1 MASAGGALMGGLRYE
16 QLCRVSGWVQV
27 ENERQI
33 VSGTGMR
40 VRRRGVRNM
49 SGAPGHCQHSALFP
63 SGRAFGA
70 NAFWPAA
77 DGSQSFNEGF
87 VVAADGVRQPARL
100 AEAPWMREL
109 MDVGEALPLVLDT
122 PAGVVR
128 IEGRTVLKTFDH
140 HHFEMADTSVLEQ
153 GWRATCGTERRPSAC
168 SSAARCASA
177 SPTCRL
183 PEPRRN
189 SAESDREPASRR
201 TRDRRRGRHRGGD
214 LSLAGARESRGRRA
228 RPRRAQYDGG
238 H

>member
-1 MASAGGALMGGLRYE
+1 
-16 QLCRVSGWVQV
+16 
-27 ENERQI
+27 
-33 VSGTGMR
+33 
-40 VRRRGVRNM
+40 
-49 SGAPGHCQHSALFP
+49 
-63 SGRAFGA
+63 
-70 NAFWPAA
+70 
-77 DGSQSFNEGF
+77 
-87 VVAADGVRQPARL
+87 
-100 AEAPWMREL
+100 
-109 MDVGEALPLVLDT
+109 MDVGDALPLVLDT

-128 IEGRTVLKTFDH
+128 IEGRTVLKIFDH

-214 LSLAGARESRGRRA
+214 LLLAGARGSRGRRA

-238 H
+238 HKVHRSSERKRHRRRRRRGRPRPCRQIIGGTTRGLAGVDELACFMDRGREFGYG